1 MQRLT
6 ILLLSLLLL
15 NGCTTLTQVRLD
27 AEVDRRCREDGGLKI
42 YETVPTPPEKFNKY
56 GNLNFFK
63 ITQNE
68 NALGPDYKF
77 ISKDTFYRGGFG
89 PPNGTG
95 PLVSPSMWRT
105 HIQVIRRADNKLL
118 GESIEYNRY
127 GADPGWAVAY
137 AQGAPESS
145 HVCPEQGT
153 GEGILLKKIFI
164 NSDKAGLRNE

>member
-42 YETVPTPPEKFNKY
+42 YETVPTPPEKFDKY
-56 GNLNFFK
+56 DLLKFYNMSLR
-63 ITQNE
+63 E
-68 NALGPDYKF
+68 DALGPDYKF
-77 ISKDTFYRGGFG
+77 IYTNTFYQGGNG

-95 PLVSPSMWRT
+95 PLVSPTMWRT

-137 AQGAPESS
+137 ASGAPETSYG
-145 HVCPEQGT
+145 CPKKGT
-153 GEGILLKKIFI
+153 GVEILLEKIFI
-164 NSDKAGLRNE
+164 NSGKAGGKQ